1 MRNIR
6 KSEQKISTCYA
17 ENRDVRLLFSGS
29 VQSYDWLV
37 VTHSKKQSKGVGCS
51 SVGFHSHPNALEL
64 ILFQKSGSLD
74 IGGERHNF
82 MPGDAVVLEPQDIHG
97 ANELNEH
104 DCICILLGREE
115 PQKMTLEGE

>member
-1 MRNIR
+1 MRIIR
-6 KSEQKISTCYA
+6 KSEQQTVIRPGD
-17 ENRDVRLLFSGS
+17 NREVRFIFGEA
-29 VQSYDWLV
+29 VQLCDWLV
-37 VTHSKKQSKGVGCS
+37 VTHSKQQCKDGEYS

-74 IGGERHNF
+74 IGGEQYDF

-104 DCICILLGREE
+104 DCICILLGKGE
-115 PQKMTLEGE
+115 PQKISLEGE